1 MNDYRLAVLGVDLA
15 LLVGG
20 YLIYRGRRAAVVAP
34 EPKAGV
40 ALWDRMSARTRIRL
54 AIGLF
59 VGVAG
64 WVTTGWLAWMV
75 AGPLAL
81 VVLPQIFGPTAAAG
95 RIERLDALEEWVRNL
110 AGVASVG
117 NGLEQSIL
125 ATERSVPDQLRPEV
139 SALLAAVR
147 ANAPV
152 TEALRRFADAVDD
165 ASADAVVAALLQ
177 VASLRGSGL
186 TTILEGLSVS
196 IAEDVR
202 NRREIEA
209 KRKQT
214 VTSVRYT
221 TIIIVGLLAYLF
233 AATDYL
239 AAYRHGGLQLLFT
252 GLLAAFGGLLLWMRA
267 IVRHRPRTRFIQV
280 RHREP
285 AGSPS

>member
-1 MNDYRLAVLGVDLA
+1 MNDYRLAVLGVDVA

-34 EPKAGV
+34 TPNTGA
-40 ALWDRMSARTRIRL
+40 ALWNRIPARTRMRL
-54 AIGLF
+54 LLGLF
-59 VGVAG
+59 AGIAG
-64 WVTTGWLAWMV
+64 WMVTGWLACLV

-81 VVLPQIFGPTAAAG
+81 VVLPPIFGPTDAAG
-95 RIERLDALEEWVRNL
+95 RIERLDALEEWVRSL
-110 AGVASVG
+110 AGVAAVG

-125 ATERSVPDQLRPEV
+125 ATERSIPDTLRSELT
-139 SALLAAVR
+139 ALLAAVR

-152 TEALRRFADAVDD
+152 TDALRRFADIVDD

-177 VASLRGSGL
+177 VATLRGSGL

-196 IAEDVR
+196 IGEDVR

-221 TIIIVGLLAYLF
+221 TVIIVGLFGYLF

-267 IVRHRPRTRFIQV
+267 IVRDRPRARFIRV